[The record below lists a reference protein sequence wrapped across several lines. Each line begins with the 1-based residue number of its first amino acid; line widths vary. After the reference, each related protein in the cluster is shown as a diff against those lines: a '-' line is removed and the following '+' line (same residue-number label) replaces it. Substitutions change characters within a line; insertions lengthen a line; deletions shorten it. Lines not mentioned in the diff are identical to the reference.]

1 MSWLNLAAASS
12 RETSVVLILINLFA
26 ILRKTSRCRKSG
38 SRLATRL
45 IGVPFGIELA
55 GLRLTKGVE
64 ACRFFPG
71 GKLLSVRRE
80 KLSQSVITLAFVAN
94 ASGEL
99 GFILVSGYRPVFHNK
114 LFSKKSGLFSS

>member
-45 IGVPFGIELA
+45 IGVPFGIISDLDVTIAIGESPQRPRYKFLA
-55 GLRLTKGVE
+55 QMQRAIVLCAPDGIFIQP
-64 ACRFFPG
+64 FF
-71 GKLLSVRRE
+71 
-80 KLSQSVITLAFVAN
+80 
-94 ASGEL
+94 
-99 GFILVSGYRPVFHNK
+99 RPE
-114 LFSKKSGLFSS
+114 